1 MSEPYSPVS
10 IEELLATVARMEA
23 RLSALQEP
31 AVKEL
36 WRVYMELGPRFEKD
50 LGASA
55 RDVALAKASALMILQ
70 GVAHAKTGT

>member
-1 MSEPYSPVS
+1 MSESQSPVS

-23 RLSALQEP
+23 RFAALQEP

-36 WRVYMELGPRFEKD
+36 WRVYLELGPRFERD

-55 RDVALAKASALMILQ
+55 RDVALAKASALMVLQ
-70 GVAHAKTGT
+70 GAAHAKTSG